1 MSLGHLSIQLGR
13 ELAARDM
20 LDLEETQAG
29 ENLTPRYRDINQSPI
44 TGDIKEGRVRV
55 NRKEGGASGLRNMT
69 FKGQAQ
75 RDQTVIQTS
84 TH

>member
-29 ENLTPRYRDINQSPI
+29 ENLTPRYRDINQSP
-44 TGDIKEGRVRV
+44 GDIKEGRVRV
-55 NRKEGGASGLRNMT
+55 NRKEGGASGLRNI
-69 FKGQAQ
+69 
-75 RDQTVIQTS
+75 DI
-84 TH
+84 